1 MEIQLAGLSLAKL
14 SGCIPSR
21 PCFSVEPKRNRNSRT
36 SPQPHIF
43 TQFLIIPCKSGVAD
57 IAEYDAVI
65 ILKLL
70 QNSSACEIK
79 SLRCGKTNKTHKRMG
94 AYCSFLASV
103 FFFKLRCEKLS
114 SSLCRLP
121 EEYR

>member
-21 PCFSVEPKRNRNSRT
+21 PCFSAGPKRNRNSRT
-36 SPQPHIF
+36 SPQPYIF
-43 TQFLIIPCKSGVAD
+43 TQFFLIILCKSDVAD
-57 IAEYDAVI
+57 IEYDAVI

-94 AYCSFLASV
+94 AYCSFLVSV

-114 SSLCRLP
+114 SSVCRLP